1 MMYGPWQAYP
11 CNGYLYVAGDPCII
25 PGEGMPGNCAA
36 GACAGDVG
44 AGACGGPGG
53 NACGS
58 ACGSACGGEFLS
70 YFYLLLNLQIEN
82 ASLTELPLSGCGGG
96 CGGLRRLR

>member
-11 CNGYLYVAGDPCII
+11 CSGYLYVAGDPFII

-58 ACGSACGGEFLS
+58 ACGSACGGGDGGEFLY
-70 YFYLLLNLQIEN
+70 YFYLFLNLQIKN
-82 ASLTELPLSGCGGG
+82 VSLTELFLGGG
-96 CGGLRRLR
+96 CGGCGG

>member
-11 CNGYLYVAGDPCII
+11 CNGSLYFGGDPCVI
-25 PGEGMPGNCAA
+25 PGEGLPGNCAA

-58 ACGSACGGEFLS
+58 ACGSACGGDGGELLSSFFLS
-70 YFYLLLNLQIEN
+70 FDFQRM
-82 ASLTELPLSGCGGG
+82 SH
-96 CGGLRRLR
+96 